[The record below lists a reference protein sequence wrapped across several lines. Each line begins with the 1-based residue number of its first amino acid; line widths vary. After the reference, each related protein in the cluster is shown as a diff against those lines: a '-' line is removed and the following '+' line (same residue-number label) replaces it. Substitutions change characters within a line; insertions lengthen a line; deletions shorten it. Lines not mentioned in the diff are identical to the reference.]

1 MVIPKLA
8 LRNLLGAGLRTWLNV
23 FVLSLSYVAIIYMQ
37 GIYKGM
43 SDQIEQATIDAFYGG
58 GQYWHQAFDPYD
70 PLTLD
75 DSHGT
80 IPEGLKEQIAH
91 KQATPILI
99 RQGTIYPNGR
109 FRSVLLKGI
118 EPDQSILI
126 LPTQVLST
134 DQQIT
139 PALIGKRMAQST
151 GLKKGDYLTVQWRD
165 VNGTFDA
172 ADIQIV
178 DIMQTTVQEIDNGQI
193 WIPIR
198 RLQQM
203 TGLPGEATMIV
214 QAKEITTGR
223 RYTDWS
229 FKDLNY
235 LLKDLREM
243 VEMKT
248 MGASVMYIVLLSL
261 AMLAIFDTQ
270 ILSIFRRRKEM
281 GTLMALGMTR
291 LKIIQLFTV
300 EGAMHGILAALTA
313 TVYGL
318 PLVLYTASHG
328 WALPESTDN
337 YGFAIGEKIFPVY
350 SAGLV
355 MGTVLLVLLITTI
368 VSFLPTRRIVR
379 LKPSDALRGK
389 LS

>member
-1 MVIPKLA
+1 
-8 LRNLLGAGLRTWLNV
+8 
-23 FVLSLSYVAIIYMQ
+23 
-37 GIYKGM
+37 
-43 SDQIEQATIDAFYGG
+43 
-58 GQYWHQAFDPYD
+58 
-70 PLTLD
+70 
-75 DSHGT
+75 
-80 IPEGLKEQIAH
+80 
-91 KQATPILI
+91 
-99 RQGTIYPNGR
+99 
-109 FRSVLLKGI
+109 
-118 EPDQSILI
+118 
-126 LPTQVLST
+126 
-134 DQQIT
+134 
-139 PALIGKRMAQST
+139 
-151 GLKKGDYLTVQWRD
+151 
-165 VNGTFDA
+165 
-172 ADIQIV
+172 
-178 DIMQTTVQEIDNGQI
+178 
-193 WIPIR
+193 
-198 RLQQM
+198 M